1 MSFNEHVIT
10 KNPRINVSIPEE
22 NKWTLRISDIRRS
35 DAGFYMCQ
43 INTDPM
49 MSQLAYLEVV
59 EPPTILTRHA

>member
-49 MSQLAYLEVV
+49 MSQLAYLEAV